1 MNIRKIIR
9 EEIDDLQWIR
19 DTEPLGVDFMLN
31 KAFYFDT
38 GREDFDDDIYA
49 GHYNKLTKRLINL
62 GFKSQYSSPIEVN
75 PFDFS
80 IGGLYAFRDHDE
92 DLVFV
97 YTSIDED
104 TETIEGYGE
113 HIKEFALGESEDR
126 GRNLEVVDAI
136 DFVQTYL

>member
-9 EEIDDLQWIR
+9 EELDDLQWIR
-19 DTEPLGVDFMLN
+19 DVEPGGIDFMVN
-31 KAFYFDT
+31 KAFYFDRD
-38 GREDFDDDIYA
+38 REGFDDKTYA
-49 GHYNKLTKRLINL
+49 GYYNKLTKRLINL
-62 GFKSQYSSPIEVN
+62 GFKSKYSSPIETN

-80 IGGLYAFRDHDE
+80 IAGLYAFRDHDE

-97 YTSIDED
+97 YTGMDED
-104 TETIEGYGE
+104 TETMEGYGE

-126 GRNLEVVDAI
+126 GRNIEVVDAI

>member
-19 DTEPLGVDFMLN
+19 DVEPDGIGFMLN
-31 KAFYFDT
+31 KAFYFDRD
-38 GREDFDDDIYA
+38 REDFDDETYA
-49 GHYNKLTKRLINL
+49 GYYNKLTTRLINL
-62 GFKSQYSSPIEVN
+62 GFSSTYSSPIEAN
-75 PFDFS
+75 PFDFN
-80 IGGLYAFRDHDE
+80 ITGLYAFRNHNE

-97 YTSIDED
+97 YTGMDED
-104 TETIEGYGE
+104 TETMEGYGE

-136 DFVQTYL
+136 DFVNTHL